1 MAIQQLEEPSTFK
14 GRSYVGG
21 EASGVLMT
29 SDLELSFWGGVSPQT
44 GHVIDKHHPLSGQE
58 LKDRVLA
65 IPGGRG
71 SCTGSSLILELLLKG
86 IGPAGLV
93 FERREEILT
102 LGVIVSEELF
112 GIAIPVMTLDPSEFR
127 EIVKLNRQCVHISN
141 SQISTSHP
149 GNGTI
154 ETRHKVDSS
163 EPNSSTPDLN
173 LTELDYAF
181 IDNAHGDAAWAAM
194 RIVLRLARVMGATE
208 LMDVT
213 QVHVDRCGYTGKGA
227 LAFTENLRDRGG
239 KVRVP
244 TTLNSIS
251 VDKNL
256 QRVQGANEEFTD
268 GATRLRLADACTD
281 MGARPTFTCAPYQLD
296 TAPGL
301 GEQIAWAESNAVVYA
316 NSVLGARTM
325 KYPDFLDI
333 CIGLTGR
340 APKAGPHIEINR
352 RATIIVE
359 APKVSIGNID
369 DSFYPLLGYHVGSI
383 AVSEIPVVTGV
394 EHLAPSQDDLK
405 AFEAAFATVS
415 GAPMFYIVGVTPE
428 APTLEAATGGKLTIR
443 SVETKITDLIKCWNE
458 LSTAPK
464 GQPVDLVSLGNPHF
478 SLSEIQQL
486 AQLCKGRTK
495 DPNVHVMVTC
505 GRTTYVSACRSKL
518 TDELEDFG
526 VQFITDTCWCMIT
539 EPTIPQTTNA
549 TMKNSGKYA
558 HYGPGLTG
566 KSFFFGDLARCVEA
580 ACGANYAET
589 RPRWLELFDS

>member
-1 MAIQQLEEPSTFK
+1 MAIQELEPPSTFK
-14 GRSYVGG
+14 GTTYVGG
-21 EASGVLMT
+21 EASGILMT

-44 GHVIDKHHPLSGQE
+44 SRVIDKHHPLSGQE
-58 LKDRVLA
+58 LKGRVLA

-71 SCTGSSLILELLLKG
+71 SCTGSTVILELLLNR
-86 IGPAGLV
+86 ISPAALI

-102 LGVIVSEELF
+102 LGIIVSEEIF
-112 GIAIPVMTLDPSEFR
+112 GIAIPVMTLDPSDFR
-127 EIVKLNRQCVHISN
+127 QLVKLNGQSVYISN
-141 SQISTSHP
+141 GQISTYHT
-149 GNGTI
+149 GNGTAKI
-154 ETRHKVDSS
+154 IHEIDSS
-163 EPNSSTPDLN
+163 EPKLSTSDVN
-173 LTELDYAF
+173 LTELDNAF
-181 IDNAHGDAAWAAM
+181 LDNAHGDAARAAM

-213 QVHVDRCGYTGKGA
+213 QVHVDGCGYTGKGA
-227 LAFTENLRDRGG
+227 LAFAENLRDRGG

-268 GATRLRLADACTD
+268 GATRLADAYTD

-296 TAPGL
+296 TAPRL
-301 GEQIAWAESNAVVYA
+301 GDQIAWAESNAVVYA

-340 APKAGPHIEINR
+340 APKAGPHVEINR
-352 RATIIVE
+352 RATVIVE
-359 APKVSIGNID
+359 APKVSIENID
-369 DSFYPLLGYHVGSI
+369 DSFYPLLGYHVGSV
-383 AVSEIPVVTGV
+383 AVSEIPAVTGM
-394 EHLAPSQDDLK
+394 EHLAPTQDDLK
-405 AFEAAFATVS
+405 AFGAAFATVS
-415 GAPMFYIVGVTPE
+415 GAPMFHVVGMTPE
-428 APTLEAATGGKLTIR
+428 APTLEAATGGALAIR

-458 LSTAPK
+458 LNTAPK
-464 GQPVDLVSLGNPHF
+464 GKPVDLVSLGNPHF

-486 AQLCKGRTK
+486 AQICKGRTK

-505 GRTTYVSACRSKL
+505 GRTTYASACRSKL
-518 TDELEDFG
+518 TDELEEFG

-549 TMKNSGKYA
+549 TMTNSGKYA

-566 KSFFFGDLARCVEA
+566 KSFYFGDLARCVDA
-580 ACGANYAET
+580 ACGANFAEV
-589 RPRWLELFDS
+589 RPRWLE